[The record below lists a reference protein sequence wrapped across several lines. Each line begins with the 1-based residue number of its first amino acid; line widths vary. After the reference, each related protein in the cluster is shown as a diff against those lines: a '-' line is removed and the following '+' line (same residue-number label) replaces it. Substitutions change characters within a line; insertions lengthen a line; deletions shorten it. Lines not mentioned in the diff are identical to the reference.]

1 MKNYISNNLS
11 FLVNKMNCSRDEFGA
26 MFGLNRGNISFYI
39 NEKSQP
45 KIETIQSICDYFKI
59 SIDDFINNDLSNKN
73 TSLNTSKTTNTV
85 DSEIITKEIQLRD
98 DLIVA
103 YKDKIEL
110 LTKQNEEILVRLENK
125 VDLATSKIDESAI
138 LNQNI
143 FKELEEQLEYI
154 NLKENLEKAKKMVS
168 NPTKKS

>member
-59 SIDDFINNDLSNKN
+59 SIDDFINKDLSDKN
-73 TSLNTSKTTNTV
+73 TSLNNPKTTNIV
-85 DSEIITKEIQLRD
+85 DSESITKEIQLRD
-98 DLIVA
+98 DLIAA

-110 LTKQNEEILVRLENK
+110 LTKQNEDILARIEQK
-125 VDLATSKIDESAI
+125 VDQSSII
-138 LNQNI
+138 NQTI
-143 FKELEEQLEYI
+143 FKEIEEQFEYL
-154 NLKENLEKAKKMVS
+154 NLKENLEKAKSLKGQ
-168 NPTKKS
+168 KK